1 MKAIQSDLPGNDPTQ
16 SLAIAAFPSSTRI
29 SDPTKTLLIVDDDP
43 TVRDL
48 QAQILRE
55 QGYTVLQ
62 AENAAD
68 ALRLARETA
77 AIHLLITDLSMP
89 EVDGLELT
97 RLFRAV
103 HPKTPVLMVSG
114 LLPLLRIRS
123 EPHLDRFDFLAKP
136 FQLDELLGKIRTL
149 LDACSD

>member
-1 MKAIQSDLPGNDPTQ
+1 M
-16 SLAIAAFPSSTRI
+16 
-29 SDPTKTLLIVDDDP
+29 
-43 TVRDL
+43 
-48 QAQILRE
+48 AQTMADEQYMRE
-55 QGYTVLQ
+55 
-62 AENAAD
+62 

-77 AIHLLITDLSMP
+77 AIHLLVTDLSMP

-114 LLPLLRIRS
+114 SLPLLRIRR

-136 FQLDELLGKIRTL
+136 FQLDELLGKVRKL